1 MQIQVNT
8 DHNIEGHA
16 AMTTW
21 ATSEVHNAVNRFAEH
36 ITRIE
41 VHLSDENGSKNGPR
55 DMRCLIEARHEGRP
69 PVAVTEHADNLHQ
82 AVTGAA
88 HKLAR
93 LMESSL
99 GRAARPVAAPEGA
112 PETEPPQ

>member
-1 MQIQVNT
+1 MQVHVNT

-21 ATSEVHNAVNRFAEH
+21 ATTEVQRAVNRHAGH

-41 VHLSDENGSKNGPR
+41 VHLSDETGQKSGPSN
-55 DMRCLIEARHEGRP
+55 MRCLIEARHEGRP
-69 PVAVTEHADNLHQ
+69 PMAVTEHADNLHQ

-88 HKLAR
+88 EKLAR
-93 LMESSL
+93 MIDSSL
-99 GRAARPVAAPEGA
+99 GRAARPAPA
-112 PETEPPQ
+112 PAPQ

>member
-21 ATSEVHNAVNRFAEH
+21 ATTEIQSAVNRFSEH

-41 VHLSDENGSKNGPR
+41 VHLSDENGNKSGPH

-99 GRAARPVAAPEGA
+99 GRAARPVAVPEA
-112 PETEPPQ
+112 ASEAEPPQ

>member
-1 MQIQVNT
+1 MQIHVNT

-16 AMTTW
+16 TMTTW
-21 ATSEVHNAVNRFAEH
+21 ATTEVQRAVTRFAEH

-41 VHLSDENGSKNGPR
+41 VHLSDENGHKSGPHN
-55 DMRCLIEARHEGRP
+55 MRCMIEARHEGRP

-88 HKLAR
+88 DKLAR
-93 LMESSL
+93 LMDSSL
-99 GRAARPVAAPEGA
+99 GRAARPVAAPS
-112 PETEPPQ
+112 Q